1 VTYFAQAL
9 LDGLSAGATYALIAI
24 AFSLVWATVR
34 TVNLAL
40 LQVLSCAGMLAY
52 LGAQHGVVLAFVYGL
67 LGAVVI
73 GVASHFVA
81 IVPTLSKG
89 QIYPIIT
96 SLGFGLLLT
105 AGLVAIFGDLLRPV
119 PPVLPE
125 GGARLG
131 GTYLSWGAVLQIA
144 VALVLVVAAIVVMR
158 SSRVG
163 LAFRSSA
170 WAPDL
175 AGAYGVNL
183 PAVRLGS
190 AVVSSL
196 LIGLAGVFIAL
207 TAGSVGPLL
216 GATAGLK
223 GMVAMLI
230 GGAGNLPGAV
240 VGGLAV
246 GLVESVSLQYTTSAL
261 SGAIAFAVLFAL
273 MVLKPSGL
281 MKEY

>member
-1 VTYFAQAL
+1 
-9 LDGLSAGATYALIAI
+9 
-24 AFSLVWATVR
+24 
-34 TVNLAL
+34 
-40 LQVLSCAGMLAY
+40 M
-52 LGAQHGVVLAFVYGL
+52 
-67 LGAVVI
+67 
-73 GVASHFVA
+73 
-81 IVPTLSKG
+81 
-89 QIYPIIT
+89 
-96 SLGFGLLLT
+96 
-105 AGLVAIFGDLLRPV
+105 
-119 PPVLPE
+119 
-125 GGARLG
+125 
-131 GTYLSWGAVLQIA
+131 
-144 VALVLVVAAIVVMR
+144 
-158 SSRVG
+158 
-163 LAFRSSA
+163 
-170 WAPDL
+170 
-175 AGAYGVNL
+175 
-183 PAVRLGS
+183 
-190 AVVSSL
+190 SSL